1 MARRVVFLGDSI
13 TMGYGL
19 DHAEDRYSTV
29 FCKMAGAKEINYGI
43 TGTLMARAGL
53 SKTDGTAFIDRYAA
67 MEAADLAVV
76 FGATNDYFWT
86 DAPIAPEDSED
97 DRYFLNAV
105 RHLCLGLKGKYPGVP
120 VVFITPYQMRGVG
133 NYLGGKDAL
142 ASSRHNTDQRN
153 FVGCTLADYVSVLR
167 RICGENRI
175 PVLDLFRDFKADAAH
190 SDVDEARFT
199 LDGCHPNAAG
209 HRRIAEMLTAF
220 CEGRRLL

>member
-29 FCKMAGAKEINYGI
+29 FCKMEGAKEINYGI

-120 VVFITPYQMRGVG
+120 VVFITPP
-133 NYLGGKDAL
+133 A
-142 ASSRHNTDQRN
+142 
-153 FVGCTLADYVSVLR
+153 VLLPAP
-167 RICGENRI
+167 IC
-175 PVLDLFRDFKADAAH
+175 AAAT
-190 SDVDEARFT
+190 SLVPTATGMPSFT
-199 LDGCHPNAAG
+199 PNLSAISL
-209 HRRIAEMLTAF
+209 HRVP
-220 CEGRRLL
+220 